1 MNRRDVV
8 VFGSPYCRRNI
19 ASRSPAMSAA
29 RTRAFQLWPR
39 RHAVV
44 LLAFIGI
51 CLLSVGTAA
60 RAQSDAQAKA
70 MTEGGAWILG
80 DNLSLAALLYSQDAP
95 DQMVSDLMTRA
106 KKIADIFGVEIK
118 PFPAKAST
126 KVQSGVEIVNY
137 LIDGDGAQVG
147 VALAQKLGEEHGI
160 LYEVSVK
167 SNLLILLYGPGESLG
182 KSIAEVIRSRLQSI
196 NVPENL
202 WIGLVTLVDNK
213 ASADDV
219 KKGVFKMHKDIAD
232 YFIPGSG

>member
-1 MNRRDVV
+1 MS
-8 VFGSPYCRRNI
+8 GSPYCRRNI
-19 ASRSPAMSAA
+19 ASRSLIMSDV
-29 RTRAFQLWPR
+29 RTRAFQFSPR
-39 RHAVV
+39 RHAVA
-44 LLAFIGI
+44 LLALIGI
-51 CLLSVGTAA
+51 CLALANTTA

-80 DNLSLAALLYSQDAP
+80 NNLSLAALLYSQDAP
-95 DQMVSDLMTRA
+95 DKMVSELMTKA

-126 KVQSGVEIVNY
+126 KVQSGVDIVNY

-196 NVPENL
+196 NLPENL
-202 WIGLVTLVDNK
+202 WMGLVTLVNNK

-219 KKGVFKMHKDIAD
+219 KEGVFKMHKDIAD